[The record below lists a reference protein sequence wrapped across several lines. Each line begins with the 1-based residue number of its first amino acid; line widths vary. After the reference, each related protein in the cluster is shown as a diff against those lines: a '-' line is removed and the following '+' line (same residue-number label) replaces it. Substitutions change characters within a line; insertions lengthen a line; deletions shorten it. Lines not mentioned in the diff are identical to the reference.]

1 MSSNPA
7 TSRSAYQRSAVLTAS
22 QGQLIVMLYDGACR
36 FLLQGSTAMSDR
48 QFEVANNKL
57 RRAEMII
64 SHLQASLDYERGG
77 DIAPR
82 LYAIY
87 AFCKRHLSQAR
98 IHGDP
103 QRIEEVQ
110 SLLRT
115 LRDAWSQVA

>member
-1 MSSNPA
+1 MA
-7 TSRSAYQRSAVLTAS
+7 
-22 QGQLIVMLYDGACR
+22 
-36 FLLQGSTAMSDR
+36 DR
-48 QFEVANNKL
+48 QFELANNKL
-57 RRAEMII
+57 HRAELII

-103 QRIEEVQ
+103 RRIEEVQ